1 MKNLIKICFSA
12 LFFLSLVSCGTY
24 KFQSNS
30 NRIES
35 VLAVTTAGD
44 TIQVPINKIV
54 NEYYTGRYNGW
65 QFRWYDNWFN
75 YYSFPYYFYRDY
87 NGWNRSPI
95 YYSTPSRPQIQ
106 LPLGRPRV
114 KVKGRRG
121 SNNIERN
128 DQINRPN
135 FRTPRPTE
143 GGNNGRRGRS
153 REVIPSQPTRPKVT
167 PPSQPGQIRRGSTTP
182 RVQQP
187 VPRSSSA
194 DQEAEDLSNNK
205 ETFVWDT
212 TASNPKKVKELKDKG
227 YDIYMVMVY
236 THPMISYISN
246 FSRKRNIP
254 SAAVFSTWR
263 NVYQLISD
271 YDKITNGNLSIFI
284 SDRGGKYK
292 NEVDAFNL
300 ASKNGP
306 TGIKDYLQKYNE
318 KNGIEGSTFR
328 KPIEMSQQ
336 EEEEF
341 LKATQG
347 VDWDKD
353 SYGED
358 RAIKDAFLKAYQKNG
373 TGPGAD
379 KLRDAVVKYR
389 ERKAKQEQREDEV
402 LENIA

>member
-1 MKNLIKICFSA
+1 MIKLTDLI
-12 LFFLSLVSCGTY
+12 L
-24 KFQSNS
+24 
-30 NRIES
+30 
-35 VLAVTTAGD
+35 
-44 TIQVPINKIV
+44 
-54 NEYYTGRYNGW
+54 
-65 QFRWYDNWFN
+65 
-75 YYSFPYYFYRDY
+75 
-87 NGWNRSPI
+87 
-95 YYSTPSRPQIQ
+95 
-106 LPLGRPRV
+106 
-114 KVKGRRG
+114 
-121 SNNIERN
+121 ER
-128 DQINRPN
+128 Q
-135 FRTPRPTE
+135 
-143 GGNNGRRGRS
+143 G
-153 REVIPSQPTRPKVT
+153 RPKVVIMAGGAGAGKSYLLNQLDLKSL
-167 PPSQPGQIRRGSTTP
+167 PQVNPDKYVEDPQHPAYNNLSQGARL
-182 RVQQP
+182 
-187 VPRSSSA
+187 A
-194 DQEAEDLSNNK
+194 DQEAEDLSNSK

-358 RAIKDAFLKAYQKNG
+358 RAIKDAFLKAYQK
-373 TGPGAD
+373 
-379 KLRDAVVKYR
+379 KRDWTR
-389 ERKAKQEQREDEV
+389 SR
-402 LENIA
+402 

>member
-1 MKNLIKICFSA
+1 MIKLTDLI
-12 LFFLSLVSCGTY
+12 L
-24 KFQSNS
+24 
-30 NRIES
+30 
-35 VLAVTTAGD
+35 
-44 TIQVPINKIV
+44 
-54 NEYYTGRYNGW
+54 
-65 QFRWYDNWFN
+65 
-75 YYSFPYYFYRDY
+75 
-87 NGWNRSPI
+87 
-95 YYSTPSRPQIQ
+95 
-106 LPLGRPRV
+106 
-114 KVKGRRG
+114 
-121 SNNIERN
+121 ER
-128 DQINRPN
+128 Q
-135 FRTPRPTE
+135 
-143 GGNNGRRGRS
+143 G
-153 REVIPSQPTRPKVT
+153 RPKVIIMAGGAGAGKSYLLNQLDLKSL
-167 PPSQPGQIRRGSTTP
+167 PQVNPDKYVEDPQHPAYNNLSQGARL
-182 RVQQP
+182 
-187 VPRSSSA
+187 A

-263 NVYQLISD
+263 NVYQLIAD
-271 YDKITNGNLSIFI
+271 YDKITNGNLSIFV

-292 NEVDAFNL
+292 NEVDAFNV

-306 TGIKDYLQKYNE
+306 LGIKDYLQKYNE

-341 LKATQG
+341 LKAVQG
-347 VDWDKD
+347 IDWDKD

-358 RAIKDAFLKAYQKNG
+358 RAIKDAFLKAYEKNG

-379 KLRDAVVKYR
+379 KLKDAVVKYR
-389 ERKAKQEQREDEV
+389 ERKEKQEQREDEV
-402 LENIA
+402 LENIADMLFSPKFQEKLKHSSPQEIDQKVQSFL